1 MKYIPLEI
9 TEKIIGH
16 VAKYE
21 DYLSRQDL
29 RNLRL
34 VNKHFSQFATPP
46 LFKTVPFWL
55 GLSSLEHLTLISEH
69 PQMYNFFVLYLSQT
83 AYFDVAPNMSQSS
96 CSRRSDL

>member
-1 MKYIPLEI
+1 MKYIPPEI
-9 TEKIIGH
+9 TERIVSH
-16 VAKYE
+16 VGKHN

-34 VNKHFSQFATPP
+34 VNKNFSQFATPV

-69 PQMYNFFVLYLSQT
+69 PQMYGVPSL
-83 AYFDVAPNMSQSS
+83 
-96 CSRRSDL
+96 